1 MSADRPTIKLQTYM
15 KICRELA
22 TLSHDTKYRVAS
34 IAITDDFR
42 EICAI
47 GYNGDYVGGPNERT
61 NFEHGQSLF
70 LHSEENLLLHLNKN
84 YELRRNLILMCT
96 HKPCTMCAKRIAGSG
111 INRVIYDTDYHD
123 IHDQTNEIFTNSG
136 VWCVQLEQLVNLGP
150 EYVQTFLNKL
160 KDRKVM

>member
-1 MSADRPTIKLQTYM
+1 MNEDRTTLKLRTYM
-15 KICRELA
+15 KICHQLA
-22 TLSHDTKYRVAS
+22 TLSHDCKYSVAS

-111 INRVIYDTDYHD
+111 INRVIYDAEYHD
-123 IHDQTNEIFTNSG
+123 IHNQTDEIFTNSG
-136 VWCVQLEQLVNLGP
+136 VWCVQLDELMSLDYPRIG
-150 EYVQTFLNKL
+150 TFLNL
-160 KDRKVM
+160 KDRPKR

>member
-1 MSADRPTIKLQTYM
+1 MSEDRTTLKLRTYM
-15 KICRELA
+15 KICHQLA
-22 TLSHDTKYRVAS
+22 TLSHDCKYSVAS

-111 INRVIYDTDYHD
+111 INRVIYDVEYHD
-123 IHDQTNEIFTNSG
+123 VHDQTAEIFTNSG
-136 VWCVQLEQLVNLGP
+136 IRCAKLDPLINLGT
-150 EYVQTFLNKL
+150 EYVQSFLKL
-160 KDRKVM
+160 KDRRIT